1 MAPPPTDRIRDILGT
16 DILGTA
22 IQCNVRLYLMYLTE
36 LGARLRLVLHTRHPS
51 FDRRR
56 LARYLSSVRRRVASH
71 TQNIRASPPALVG
84 IRKDSTCVAKKLLIR
99 PISYVSPPSHAPH
112 PLQFFC
118 FLCFL
123 FSILPLALP
132 RTLSRLVVTRPD
144 PSVGLAR
151 SRTTCYVGFDL
162 IEPRGSFISAPL

>member
-1 MAPPPTDRIRDILGT
+1 MQYCIQEAFCEIGGEINLG
-16 DILGTA
+16 LAFHSENVAAKQGRGHGHGGGA
-22 IQCNVRLYLMYLTE
+22 QERQGAMQCNVRLYLMYLTE

-99 PISYVSPPSHAPH
+99 PISYVSPKCEKQA
-112 PLQFFC
+112 
-118 FLCFL
+118 
-123 FSILPLALP
+123 
-132 RTLSRLVVTRPD
+132 
-144 PSVGLAR
+144 
-151 SRTTCYVGFDL
+151 
-162 IEPRGSFISAPL
+162 

>member
-1 MAPPPTDRIRDILGT
+1 M
-16 DILGTA
+16 
-22 IQCNVRLYLMYLTE
+22 QCNVRLYLMYLTE

-132 RTLSRLVVTRPD
+132 RTLSRHVVPRPD
-144 PSVGLAR
+144 PSMGLAR
-151 SRTTCYVGFDL
+151 SQTTC
-162 IEPRGSFISAPL
+162 

>member
-1 MAPPPTDRIRDILGT
+1 M
-16 DILGTA
+16 
-22 IQCNVRLYLMYLTE
+22 QCNVRLYLMYLTE

-112 PLQFFC
+112 PLQFFV
-118 FLCFL
+118 FFVFCFL
-123 FSILPLALP
+123 FFLSLFLALYH
-132 RTLSRLVVTRPD
+132 
-144 PSVGLAR
+144 GL
-151 SRTTCYVGFDL
+151 
-162 IEPRGSFISAPL
+162 